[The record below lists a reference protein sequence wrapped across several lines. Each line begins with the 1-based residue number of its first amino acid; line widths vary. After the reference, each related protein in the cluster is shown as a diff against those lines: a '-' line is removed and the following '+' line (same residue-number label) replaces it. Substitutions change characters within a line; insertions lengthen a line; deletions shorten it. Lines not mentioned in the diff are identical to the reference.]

1 MQYIQNPYVA
11 YGAADGFANTP
22 GTGNGGAGLTGAAY
36 HEGDAARLAAGCA
49 RYVARTGDY
58 DNPLCKDM
66 EPLTGNGNGSGNG
79 NGDDSGNGNGN
90 GNGVALRDRWANLPS
105 WGQYALGGV
114 AVVGSIVGLNALA
127 RRFY

>member
-79 NGDDSGNGNGN
+79 NG
-90 GNGVALRDRWANLPS
+90 VALRDRWANLPS
-105 WGQYALGGV
+105 WGQYSLGGV